1 MISASKLVALIA
13 SIGFSRAVFVC
24 ALCLVVVHVVS
35 FEEFVILVLF
45 GFAMDGV
52 SVRKVSS
59 RKKKVK
65 LVTHW
70 DATHPLKGMAPDRN
84 QRSDLRNVTE

>member
-1 MISASKLVALIA
+1 MISASKLVGLIA

-24 ALCLVVVHVVS
+24 ALCLLVVHVVS

-45 GFAMDGV
+45 GLAMDGV
-52 SVRKVSS
+52 CVRKFSS

-70 DATHPLKGMAPDRN
+70 DTTHPLEGMAPERN
-84 QRSDLRNVTE
+84 QRSGLRNVTE